1 MGHCFSHLQLT
12 DRRKIEYG
20 LNRGDTPKQI
30 AAELHVHVS
39 TIYREIKRAVGSIWT
54 AIHGLWKTA
63 ITRTERKKDTVKIS
77 RRKVR
82 R

>member
-1 MGHCFSHLQLT
+1 MK
-12 DRRKIEYG
+12 KISQIETGGRFLYG
-20 LNRGDTPKQI
+20 GVEWVMSARFIEKSNAP
-30 AAELHVHVS
+30 
-39 TIYREIKRAVGSIWT
+39 VGSIWT

-63 ITRTERKKDTVKIS
+63 ITRTEQKKDTVKIS